1 MHKQVKAFY
10 DMAFEYHIAAVT
22 LWTQIVSAP
31 YLYNPISYL
40 LRHTIELQLKGLI
53 VCELRKD
60 NSFLKISEIKTP
72 VGKMNTVHSVKAL
85 WEYYQQ
91 LCQEHKHQMD
101 DSDRQLCMRVLSK
114 IDKKDFSSTHY
125 RYPFSK
131 KNSTITLEPIKIS
144 FDDKAPD
151 LSSGIPSFVI
161 GATKEIGVISKGVRL
176 IRDTEDIFDVVEV
189 LFERYE

>member
-1 MHKQVKAFY
+1 
-10 DMAFEYHIAAVT
+10 MAFEYHIAAVT

-72 VGKMNTVHSVKAL
+72 VGKMNTVHSIKAL

-91 LCQEHKHQMD
+91 LCQEHKLQMD
-101 DSDRQLCMRVLSK
+101 NSDRQLCMRVLSK
-114 IDKKDFSSTHY
+114 IDKKDFSSTRY

-131 KNSTITLEPIKIS
+131 KDSTITLEPIKIS

-151 LSSGIPSFVI
+151 LSSGIPSLVI
-161 GATKEIGVISKGVRL
+161 GETEEIGVISKGMRL

>member
-60 NSFLKISEIKTP
+60 NSFLK
-72 VGKMNTVHSVKAL
+72 AL

-91 LCQEHKHQMD
+91 LCQEHKLQMD

-131 KNSTITLEPIKIS
+131 KDSTITLEPIKIS

-151 LSSGIPSFVI
+151 LSSGIPSLVI
-161 GATKEIGVISKGVRL
+161 GATKEIGVISKGMRL

>member
-40 LRHTIELQLKGLI
+40 LRHTIELQMKGLI

-60 NSFLKISEIKTP
+60 NSLLK
-72 VGKMNTVHSVKAL
+72 
-85 WEYYQQ
+85 
-91 LCQEHKHQMD
+91 
-101 DSDRQLCMRVLSK
+101 
-114 IDKKDFSSTHY
+114 
-125 RYPFSK
+125 
-131 KNSTITLEPIKIS
+131 PIKIS

-151 LSSGIPSFVI
+151 LSSGIPSLVI
-161 GATKEIGVISKGVRL
+161 GETEEIGVISKGMRL

>member
-1 MHKQVKAFY
+1 
-10 DMAFEYHIAAVT
+10 
-22 LWTQIVSAP
+22 
-31 YLYNPISYL
+31 
-40 LRHTIELQLKGLI
+40 
-53 VCELRKD
+53 
-60 NSFLKISEIKTP
+60 
-72 VGKMNTVHSVKAL
+72 MNTVHSVKAL

-91 LCQEHKHQMD
+91 LCQEHKLQMD

-131 KNSTITLEPIKIS
+131 KDSTITLEPIKIS

-151 LSSGIPSFVI
+151 LSSGIPSLVI
-161 GATKEIGVISKGVRL
+161 GATKEIGVISKGMRL

>member
-1 MHKQVKAFY
+1 MDANR
-10 DMAFEYHIAAVT
+10 ECT
-22 LWTQIVSAP
+22 

-91 LCQEHKHQMD
+91 LCQEYKLQMD
-101 DSDRQLCMRVLSK
+101 DSDHQLCMRVLSK
-114 IDKKDFSSTHY
+114 IDKKDFSSTRY

-131 KNSTITLEPIKIS
+131 KDSTITLESIKIS

-151 LSSGIPSFVI
+151 LSSGMPSLVI
-161 GATKEIGVISKGVRL
+161 GETEEIGVISKGMRL